1 MLLFELRSFE
11 FFKNLNCRAPKNNSR
26 IFKKNI
32 GYRLIFTKKNSIE
45 LAYVVS
51 RGLPNP
57 VDFRCFLTNGSNQII
72 N

>member
-32 GYRLIFTKKNSIE
+32 GYRLIFTKKTVLSWLMWLVE
-45 LAYVVS
+45 VY
-51 RGLPNP
+51 
-57 VDFRCFLTNGSNQII
+57 QIQLI
-72 N
+72 FVAF